1 MKISST
7 LLSQG
12 ILAGIEV
19 VSRLLKWE
27 RYPYSKHKETGAQ
40 VIKAGKDVA
49 KTLVLSFAAFKDKKI
64 TPEEALILSD
74 RVAITKRNLDTA
86 LTELIK
92 DLRDYALERTEEEK
106 ANG

>member
-19 VSRLLKWE
+19 VSHLFKWE

-40 VIKAGKDVA
+40 VIKAGKDTA
-49 KTLVLSFAAFKDKKI
+49 KTLVLAFEAFKDKKI
-64 TPEEALILSD
+64 TPEEALLLSD

-92 DLRDYALERTEEEK
+92 DLREYALERTDEEDS
-106 ANG
+106 NG